1 MTGRRLER
9 NSGETRKGGGFR
21 KTQPEKRATEE
32 EEAKAFEE
40 LLGEPLRGWD
50 ERIEPSVPHLLEL
63 EELVTRH
70 REESS
75 RKLWRD
81 LFMLW
86 LLGILVISGMILLY
100 RWNVIAF
107 AVLQALAAAG
117 AVLFL
122 AVSSRKNR
130 EAKRRWTT

>member
-9 NSGETRKGGGFR
+9 NSGDTGKDEGFR
-21 KTQPEKRATEE
+21 KTQPEKRATEA

-63 EELVTRH
+63 EALVTRH
-70 REESS
+70 REESG

-107 AVLQALAAAG
+107 AVLQALAVAG

-130 EAKRRWTT
+130 EAKREWTT